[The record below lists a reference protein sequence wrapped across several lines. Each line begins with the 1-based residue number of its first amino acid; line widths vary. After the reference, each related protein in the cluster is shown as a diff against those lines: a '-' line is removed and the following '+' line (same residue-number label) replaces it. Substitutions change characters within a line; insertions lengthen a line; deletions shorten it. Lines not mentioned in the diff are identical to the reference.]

1 MRKAT
6 AAALTGLI
14 FLTAG
19 APAFAADGDR
29 TDIDD
34 ITILATTDTHGTA
47 LNYNYFTG

>member
-1 MRKAT
+1 MSKAT
-6 AAALTGLI
+6 AAALTGLL

-34 ITILATTDTHGTA
+34 ITILALSLIHI
-47 LNYNYFTG
+47 